1 VNVGEQLQNL
11 NEGVFKMTIRWSS
24 GKFFSMNMSI
34 NYGRDIDT
42 KFVVTI
48 YDTPN
53 TTVKEFDNYNDADD
67 FYDATYER
75 LNNRDD
81 MIDTEGG

>member
-1 VNVGEQLQNL
+1 MG
-11 NEGVFKMTIRWSS
+11 IRWSS

-48 YDTPN
+48 YDNPN

-67 FYDATYER
+67 FYDATYEC

-81 MIDTEGG
+81 MIDTEGS

>member
-1 VNVGEQLQNL
+1 
-11 NEGVFKMTIRWSS
+11 MTIRWSS

-48 YDTPN
+48 YDNPN

-81 MIDTEGG
+81 MIDTEGS